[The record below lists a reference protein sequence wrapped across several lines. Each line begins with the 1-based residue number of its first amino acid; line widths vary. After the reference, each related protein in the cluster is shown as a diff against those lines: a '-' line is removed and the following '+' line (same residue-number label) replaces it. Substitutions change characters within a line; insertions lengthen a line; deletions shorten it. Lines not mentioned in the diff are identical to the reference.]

1 MRRKGEEYHDSSR
14 KVPMQVLV
22 FCACAGVMLYGISA
36 GIRSDIGILL
46 NPIVHSSGQ
55 SYEDVS
61 FAIAIMQLMF
71 GASQPFFGILS
82 MRRSNR
88 LVLMIGICS
97 YVIGLCMLPFVQS
110 LPAVITSVGFFL
122 GAGAGAISFGIIL
135 TSIVS
140 LVGKRNAMIIS
151 GILNASSGLGSTFFS
166 PVMQSLLSIGGLPFT
181 SLVLCIPTLI
191 LLPITYVLTRADSK
205 KRQHADKDEETEAI
219 PVKQIFSEAFANPS
233 FRLLIC
239 GFSTCGFHM
248 VIIEAHL
255 FSQFLSYGIEEQS
268 AAWAF
273 GVYGI
278 ATICG
283 AMASGILCNH
293 LHKGKMLGCI
303 YGFRAIWVPFYLF
316 LLPKT
321 LFTAVVFAIGLGLT
335 GDATVSPTSGIVND
349 TFTMKKVATLI
360 GFLFFCH
367 QIGAFF
373 SAWLGG
379 ICVAM
384 TGNYILVWI
393 LDIVLC
399 LFASAAS
406 FKIPREEKGVL
417 Y

>member
-1 MRRKGEEYHDSSR
+1 MRRKGEEYHGFIQKSTNAS
-14 KVPMQVLV
+14 LS

-205 KRQHADKDEETEAI
+205 RGNTLTKMRKRKRFRSNKFFPRLLLIRHFDYLFVVFLHVDFIWLSLKLI
-219 PVKQIFSEAFANPS
+219 YSPS
-233 FRLLIC
+233 F
-239 GFSTCGFHM
+239 
-248 VIIEAHL
+248 VIW
-255 FSQFLSYGIEEQS
+255 YRR
-268 AAWAF
+268 
-273 GVYGI
+273 
-278 ATICG
+278 TICR
-283 AMASGILCNH
+283 
-293 LHKGKMLGCI
+293 LG
-303 YGFRAIWVPFYLF
+303 FWSIWNCHYLWGD
-316 LLPKT
+316 
-321 LFTAVVFAIGLGLT
+321 GLG
-335 GDATVSPTSGIVND
+335 DSMQSP
-349 TFTMKKVATLI
+349 A
-360 GFLFFCH
+360 
-367 QIGAFF
+367 
-373 SAWLGG
+373 
-379 ICVAM
+379 
-384 TGNYILVWI
+384 
-393 LDIVLC
+393 
-399 LFASAAS
+399 
-406 FKIPREEKGVL
+406 
-417 Y
+417 